1 MIPEPPDRISPTG
14 THPRPVVTDDE
25 IAISL
30 RGVTK
35 QYPGTDTPAVESLDI
50 DITRGELVV
59 FVGPSGCGKTTTLRM
74 INRLEEPTS
83 GAISVEGREV
93 GTIPAPELRRGIG
106 YVIQSGGLFPHQTI
120 EANIACVPR
129 LLGWSRRAIRDR
141 VEELVELVRLDP
153 SLLGRYPASLSGGQ
167 QQRVGVARALA
178 ADPPILL
185 MDEPYSAVDPV
196 VRSELRAELRSLQAR
211 LSKTIVFVTHDM
223 DEAIDLGDRIAVFQT
238 GGVLAQY
245 AVPTELLARPA
256 SPAVEEFLGADRT
269 LRRLSLLTVTTAP
282 LLDPTGDEPSL
293 QVQATRSLR
302 SGLDAMLASAVD
314 RATVVDLDGSVLGV
328 LTLDAITRIA
338 AGDPDREPVQ
348 PWASPRRDQ

>member
-1 MIPEPPDRISPTG
+1 MTNEPGPDAAEATTTLQGESTG
-14 THPRPVVTDDE
+14 D
-25 IAISL
+25 IAISV
-30 RGVTK
+30 RSVTK
-35 QYPGTDTPAVESLDI
+35 RYPGSDSPAVESLDI

-83 GAISVEGREV
+83 GSIMVEGRDV
-93 GTIPAPELRRGIG
+93 TTIPAPELRRGIG
-106 YVIQSGGLFPHQTI
+106 YVIQNGGLFPHQTV
-120 EANIACVPR
+120 EANIGCVPR
-129 LLGWSRRAIRDR
+129 LLGWSRRRIRER

-153 SLLGRYPASLSGGQ
+153 SLLDRYPASLSGGQ

-196 VRSELRAELRSLQAR
+196 VRSQLRDELRSLQAR

-238 GGVLAQY
+238 GGQLVQY
-245 AVPTELLARPA
+245 AVPTELLARPS
-256 SPAVEEFLGADRT
+256 SPAVEDFLGADRT

-282 LLDPTGDEPSL
+282 LLPAHGSPPD
-293 QVQATRSLR
+293 VQILATRSLR
-302 SGLDAMLASAVD
+302 SGLDTLLHEATD
-314 RATVVDLDGSVLGV
+314 RATVVDLDGSILGV
-328 LTLDAITRIA
+328 LTLDAITQIA
-338 AGDPDREPVQ
+338 AGEPDAEPVQ
-348 PWASPRRDQ
+348 PWATPRRRP

>member
-1 MIPEPPDRISPTG
+1 MISGPADGIPTAG
-14 THPRPVVTDDE
+14 TGERHAVADGH

-30 RGVTK
+30 NGVTK
-35 QYPGTDTPAVESLDI
+35 QYAGTDSPAVESLDI
-50 DITRGELVV
+50 DIARGELVV

-74 INRLEEPTS
+74 INRLEEPTRGS
-83 GAISVEGREV
+83 IRVEGKDV
-93 GTIPAPELRRGIG
+93 KTIPAPELRRGIG
-106 YVIQSGGLFPHQTI
+106 YVIQNGGLFPHQTI
-120 EANIACVPR
+120 EANIGCVPR
-129 LLGWSRRAIRDR
+129 LLGWSRTAIRDR
-141 VEELVELVRLDP
+141 VEELVDLVRLDP
-153 SLLGRYPASLSGGQ
+153 SLLKRYPSSLSGGQ

-256 SPAVEEFLGADRT
+256 SQSVAEFLGADRT

-282 LLDPTGDEPSL
+282 LLAPSSDDPPL
-293 QVQATRSLR
+293 QVEATRSLR
-302 SGLDAMLASAVD
+302 SALDTLLNNAVD

-328 LTLDAITRIA
+328 LTMDAITRIA
-338 AGDPDREPVQ
+338 AGDPDRDPVE
-348 PWASPRRDQ
+348 PWASPRRDP